1 MKLNLPTALLLAVFA
16 NLIPGG
22 VGVRTKVRP
31 KTARRMRARRA
42 AATSPR

>member
-22 VGVRTKVRP
+22 VGVRAKVRP
-31 KTARRMRARRA
+31 KAAKRVRVRRS
-42 AATSPR
+42 AATSKS